1 MVKRIIIVEHEK
13 DADYKVFFC
22 DKEYQQR
29 NHHFIAGGK
38 LVVSKAH
45 ADVKIIIVEDS
56 FRADIQILRTNFPE

>member
-29 NHHFIAGGK
+29 NHHLIAGGK

-45 ADVKIIIVEDS
+45 ADVKIIIVEHYYL
-56 FRADIQILRTNFPE
+56 ADIQILRTNFPG